1 VKNRRM
7 SKIYVF
13 NDKIYTE
20 EKLMKIGFDNDGY
33 WNGYYPGSSTIEVY
47 ELSEVI
53 DAKEFITG
61 LQKQRERDIQLT
73 VLFDESE
80 YKDMFEFISIY
91 KESVESDE
99 ILEKNPSW
107 KSSNSK
113 KHEILKKFKEIGLDK
128 YKFKN
133 LLKREREYFLTKVN
147 NSVEYF
153 TAYLKINSCGLGFYK
168 TIQTYENGGWF
179 GKSGYVYKK
188 VDKFKLSDETKNNFK
203 KAKDIL
209 VELKKGVS
217 LSNK

>member
-1 VKNRRM
+1 
-7 SKIYVF
+7 
-13 NDKIYTE
+13 
-20 EKLMKIGFDNDGY
+20 MKIGFDNDGY

-53 DAKEFITG
+53 DSKEFITG

-168 TIQTYENGGWF
+168 TIQTYESGGWF
-179 GKSGYVYKK
+179 GKSGYVYTK

>member
-1 VKNRRM
+1 M

-20 EKLMKIGFDNDGY
+20 EKLIKIGFNNDDY
-33 WNGYYPGSSTIEVY
+33 WNGYYPGSDTIEVY
-47 ELSEVI
+47 ELSEVT

-61 LQKQRERDIQLT
+61 LQKQREREIQLT
-73 VLFDESE
+73 ALLDENNE
-80 YKDMFEFISIY
+80 YSDMFNFISVY
-91 KESVESDE
+91 KSYVESDE
-99 ILEKNPSW
+99 VLAKNPSW
-107 KSSNSK
+107 TSKNSK
-113 KHEILKKFKEIGLDK
+113 KNEILRKFKEIGLDK

-153 TAYLKINSCGLGFYK
+153 TAYLTINNSSLNFYT
-168 TIQTYENGGWF
+168 TIQ
-179 GKSGYVYKK
+179 VYKPGDWYTSGEYVNQK
-188 VDKFKLSDETKNNFK
+188 VDRFNLPDETKNNFK